1 MTTTPARAEA
11 GRLPASSGA
20 GERPVGRARRLAG
33 PLAVAGLAAGA
44 LAVTAVFDPNEPG
57 HYPLCPTQAIAGVDC
72 PGCGSL
78 RAMHALGRGD
88 LGAAADHNLL
98 LVAALP
104 VLAWIWLRWV
114 RRSWLGLP
122 RPEPVSGRWVWGLLA
137 LVAVFAVVR
146 NLPGMPFLGSG
157 LG

>member
-1 MTTTPARAEA
+1 MNPPPTPAAAE
-11 GRLPASSGA
+11 RTPATMGA
-20 GERPVGRARRLAG
+20 GVRPAGRARRLAG
-33 PLAVAGLAAGA
+33 PLAVAGLAVGA
-44 LAVTAVFDPNEPG
+44 LALTAAVDPNEPG

-122 RPEPVSGRWVWGLLA
+122 RPEPVSARWVWGLLA

-146 NLPGMPFLGSG
+146 NLPSVPFLGSG

>member
-1 MTTTPARAEA
+1 MPPPPAVAAPPRPPGVL
-11 GRLPASSGA
+11 GR
-20 GERPVGRARRLAG
+20 RARRLAG
-33 PLAVAGLAAGA
+33 PLAVAGLAVGA
-44 LAVTAVFDPNEPG
+44 LALTAAIDPNEPD
-57 HYPLCPTQAIAGVDC
+57 HYPLCPTQALTGLDC

-122 RPEPVSGRWVWGLLA
+122 RPEPVSGRWVWALLA
-137 LVAVFAVVR
+137 LVAIYAVVR
-146 NLPGMPFLGSG
+146 NVPGVPFLGSG
-157 LG
+157 IG

>member
-1 MTTTPARAEA
+1 MPPPPVVAA
-11 GRLPASSGA
+11 PP
-20 GERPVGRARRLAG
+20 RPPGVLGGRARRLAG
-33 PLAVAGLAAGA
+33 PLAVAGLAVGA
-44 LAVTAVFDPNEPG
+44 LALTAAIDPNEPG
-57 HYPLCPTQAIAGVDC
+57 HYPLCPTQALTGLDC

-122 RPEPVSGRWVWGLLA
+122 RPEPVSGRWVWALLA
-137 LVAVFAVVR
+137 LVAIYAVVR
-146 NLPGMPFLGSG
+146 NVPGVPFLGSG
-157 LG
+157 IG

>member
-1 MTTTPARAEA
+1 MNPTPTPAAAERA
-11 GRLPASSGA
+11 PAPMGA
-20 GERPVGRARRLAG
+20 GARPVGRARRLAG

-44 LAVTAVFDPNEPG
+44 LALTAAVDPNEPG

-114 RRSWLGLP
+114 RRSWFDLP

-146 NLPGMPFLGSG
+146 NLPGVPFLGSG